1 VPAAVFV
8 AAVAAV
14 LAPRSVV
21 FVDTARGA
29 VLRSVELPGEGLA
42 IFAAPDGRV
51 VVPLEGE
58 DATAV
63 VSTAGKVEPWRGRV
77 FPLFCVDDDR
87 MFVVFPN
94 MLATLSYPER
104 LPLMRVPLEGVPAI
118 RRAACSQ
125 DGRLVAVIPALPGAR
140 VLLIAATIEGG
151 TVRSVQLAGEATHVV
166 LAEDG
171 VVAVAAGGT
180 AVEAVV
186 LGDAQARPALTTG
199 GEVRSLCLGANG
211 RDVLV
216 GLARGDAGEVVGFR
230 VKAKS
235 GQPLKERFRTPLPAP
250 VVAIAATDEEVAAIS
265 GEVLVLLAKGGRRIV
280 RRLGLRGARD
290 VTVLPA
296 RPSSPLPAWSD
307 ATKP

>member
-1 VPAAVFV
+1 VPAAVLV

-14 LAPRSVV
+14 LAPKSVV
-21 FVDTARGA
+21 FVDTAQGA
-29 VLRSVELPGEGLA
+29 VLRSIALPGEGLA

-77 FPLFCVDDDR
+77 FPLFCADDDR

-104 LPLMRVPLEGVPAI
+104 LPLMRIPLEGVPAI
-118 RRAACSQ
+118 RRAACSR
-125 DGRLVAVIPALPGAR
+125 DGRLVALIPALPGAR
-140 VLLIAATIEGG
+140 ALLIAATVEGG

-180 AVEAVV
+180 AVEVAV
-186 LGDAQARPALTTG
+186 LGDARARPALTIG
-199 GEVRSLCLGANG
+199 GEVRSLCLGASG

-216 GLARGDAGEVVGFR
+216 GLARGAAGEVVGFR
-230 VKAKS
+230 VNPKAR
-235 GQPLKERFRTPLPAP
+235 QPLKERFHTPLPAP

-265 GEVLVLLAKGGRRIV
+265 GDMLVLLAKGGRRIV
-280 RRLGLRGARD
+280 RRLGLRGASD

-307 ATKP
+307 TTKP